1 MSKKTHT
8 MLIVVERL
16 AERELIKQQWA
27 NFIATCS
34 SSAVREV
41 GNKFH
46 YNFKVGLRAHP
57 LGYKGV
63 NIGGITQV
71 QKYDQ

>member
-1 MSKKTHT
+1 
-8 MLIVVERL
+8 MLTVVERL
-16 AERELIKQQWA
+16 AERKLIKQQWA

-34 SSAVREV
+34 SSTVRDA

-46 YNFKVGLRAHP
+46 CNFKASLPAHP

-63 NIGGITQV
+63 NIGGRTQV
-71 QKYDQ
+71 